1 MISDVSNAYGPLPM
15 LVSVSRLFLLSIA
28 FCIAASAQ
36 VAEVTVAWKRSNFDG
51 VNLGQAGLIPRS
63 FVLEDGSGANLYMS
77 INGRSW
83 FGHELTYGYERDA
96 LKLGDSDQGNVQVHK
111 FYYDFVAHALKRDS
125 RVRPFVLA
133 GVGFSSY
140 VPPSEAAIQA
150 RTLTKFGV
158 NFGGGLKVRLHDHV
172 GVRFDVRDLVT
183 QEPNFFEQTSVQG
196 KLHNVEFAAGLSLL
210 F

>member
-1 MISDVSNAYGPLPM
+1 
-15 LVSVSRLFLLSIA
+15 
-28 FCIAASAQ
+28 
-36 VAEVTVAWKRSNFDG
+36 VAEVTVAWKRSNLGD
-51 VNLGQAGLIPRS
+51 VNLGQAGLIPRN
-63 FVLEDGSGANLYMS
+63 FTLKDGSGANVNFS
-77 INGRSW
+77 VNGRSW

-111 FYYDFVAHALKRDS
+111 FYYDFVAHLLKRGNT
-125 RVRPFVLA
+125 VRPFVLA
-133 GVGFSSY
+133 GLGFSSY

-150 RTLTKFGV
+150 RTLTKFGA
-158 NFGGGLKVRLHDHV
+158 NFGGGIKIRLHDRV

-183 QEPNFFEQTSVQG
+183 QKPNFFEQTNVDG